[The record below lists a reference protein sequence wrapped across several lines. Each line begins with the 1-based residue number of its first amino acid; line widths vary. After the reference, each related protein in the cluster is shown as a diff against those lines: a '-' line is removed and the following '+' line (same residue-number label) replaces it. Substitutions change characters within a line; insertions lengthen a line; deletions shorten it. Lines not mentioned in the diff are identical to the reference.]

1 MNLNDLFQTI
11 KNRRREKPE
20 GSYVASLFRE
30 GEDRIIQ
37 KVGEEAVETVIAAK
51 NPDKNRLVSEIADL
65 WFHTLILMEAKE
77 IKLEDIEK
85 TLEERKK

>member
-65 WFHTLILMEAKE
+65 WFHSLVL
-77 IKLEDIEK
+77 LVEK
-85 TLEERKK
+85 NVSFDDVLAELKKRSR